1 MKCSKKCFVFIS
13 TKKTVDVE
21 FLQFAAVFMKELDLI
36 PTVRIEL
43 LIVKN

>member
-1 MKCSKKCFVFIS
+1 MLKEVFCIYKHK
-13 TKKTVDVE
+13 KKTVDVE